1 MPRPAKKTT
10 WPCGGCQASCT
21 KAQDSIFCIG
31 CAKWFHRTC
40 QHLSKTQFDELR
52 CMEHEFWC
60 KGCCYSQGS
69 FNFSLSLE
77 RLRKFASDED
87 LSRLKTAA
95 QLESILL
102 RDCQLET
109 PDTCISW
116 PLQHLQ
122 VDHVVHK
129 IYTTCSNGKDSNKKP
144 IAVSGDGSCL
154 FNAVSVTLYA
164 NDRRAKELRVHTTI
178 ELLLHSDAYLQKYS
192 PFSNFCCIEESI
204 RDGAKG
210 NDSSA
215 FTMAALSTVIQH
227 PIASVYPPMNGL
239 SDPVFRSLTTTLEP
253 LRNSSHSDTIYI
265 MWSRIESDSPK
276 TWWSPNHFV
285 TLVTQADST
294 KSPIDIDTTDTS
306 PPGLNLSASMVDE
319 FTAVR

>member
-10 WPCGGCQASCT
+10 WPCGDCQASCT

-87 LSRLKTAA
+87 LSRLKTAT

-109 PDTCISW
+109 PDTCITW

-122 VDHVVHK
+122 VDHVAHK

-164 NDRRAKELRVHTTI
+164 NDRRAKELRVRTTI

-192 PFSNFCCIEESI
+192 TFSNFCCIEESI

-210 NDSSA
+210 NYSSA
-215 FTMAALSTVIQH
+215 FTMAALSTVIQC
-227 PIASVYPPMNGL
+227 
-239 SDPVFRSLTTTLEP
+239 D
-253 LRNSSHSDTIYI
+253 
-265 MWSRIESDSPK
+265 
-276 TWWSPNHFV
+276 
-285 TLVTQADST
+285 
-294 KSPIDIDTTDTS
+294 
-306 PPGLNLSASMVDE
+306 
-319 FTAVR
+319 